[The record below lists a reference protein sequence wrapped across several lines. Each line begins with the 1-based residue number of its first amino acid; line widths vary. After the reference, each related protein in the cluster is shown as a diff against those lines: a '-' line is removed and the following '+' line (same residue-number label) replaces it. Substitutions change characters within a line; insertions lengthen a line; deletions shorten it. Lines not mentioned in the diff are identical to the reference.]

1 MQSSNT
7 PKYLIGS
14 LLVVGVLFLIANLIL
29 SNMLAVADNVVAP
42 EPMDAEAIAERLKPV
57 AKENIGEEQVA
68 EAPAAEETAP
78 AGDDAGGEESVGKQ
92 VVTQVCAVCHSTGM
106 MNSPKIASA
115 EDWAPRIEK
124 GMDTLYEHA
133 INGFN
138 MMPARGGNPKL
149 TDDEVK
155 AAVDYMTSSAE

>member
-14 LLVVGVLFLIANLIL
+14 LIVVGVLFLIANLIL
-29 SNMLAVADNVVAP
+29 SNMLAIADNVVAP
-42 EPMDAEAIAERLKPV
+42 EPMDAD
-57 AKENIGEEQVA
+57 
-68 EAPAAEETAP
+68 EETEA
-78 AGDDAGGEESVGKQ
+78 AGDAGEDSVGKQ

-106 MNSPKIASA
+106 MNSPKIGSA
-115 EDWAPRIEK
+115 DNWAPRIEK
-124 GMDTLYEHA
+124 GIDTLYEHA

-155 AAVDYMTSSAE
+155 AAVDYMVSSAK

>member
-14 LLVVGVLFLIANLIL
+14 LIVVGVLFLIANLIL
-29 SNMLAVADNVVAP
+29 SNMLAVADNVIEP

-57 AKENIGEEQVA
+57 ARENIGEEQIA
-68 EAPAAEETAP
+68 QAPVAEETEA
-78 AGDDAGGEESVGKQ
+78 ADDAADASVGKQ
-92 VVTQVCAVCHSTGM
+92 VVTQVCAVCHGSGM
-106 MNSPKIASA
+106 MNSPKVGNAA
-115 EDWAPRIEK
+115 DWAPRLEK
-124 GMDTLYEHA
+124 GIDTLYDHA

-155 AAVDYMTSSAE
+155 AAVDYMVSSAE